1 MIKPL
6 SRKAKTTKGKRQKRK
21 ELHFMFEFLINQIN
35 LTKVKAF
42 RENLLTIFYCLW
54 GTLLIYIFESLKKPT
69 HYMYVL

>member
-54 GTLLIYIFESLKKPT
+54 EIYLQSFIVYGEHF
-69 HYMYVL
+69 